1 MINVI
6 SNTKVKDIL
15 VGGSV
20 VYKKDN
26 GKITWFVIKEEGGE
40 WELPKTLVRRGE
52 SSVRSVIRAMSEQ
65 AGMKAKVLEEAGRG
79 SRAVMHN
86 NKPTDQKIIYYL
98 LVERGG
104 GEVLGFDESQWMD
117 YAKAVK
123 KLDKKEQKVLQQAR
137 DLQKEVEKKAK
148 KNPIIEEE
156 VDFEEELIKEVTAI

>member
-26 GKITWFVIKEEGGE
+26 GKITWFITKEEGGE
-40 WELPKTLVRRGE
+40 WELPKTLVRLGD

-104 GEVLGFDESQWMD
+104 GEVLGFDESQWVD

-123 KLDKKEQKVLQQAR
+123 KLEKKEQKVLQQAR

-156 VDFEEELIKEVTAI
+156 EDFEKELAEQVPVI